1 MTLQPWARGAAWVRD
16 HPVTADV
23 LPVLA
28 LVAFVV
34 GPSFRIPG
42 FGVADAVA
50 SFVVWVPALARRRY
64 PLATFAVSTV
74 LVLGIWAADGLATDR
89 LLPAYMVLWFLLFG
103 VADRCGR
110 RETLAAVAACE
121 VLALISLATPSTMD
135 RGDGGP
141 AVVPLT
147 ALTIA
152 VAVVGRNRQTR
163 RAYTASLEDR
173 AARLEREQDQQARV
187 AVAEE
192 RARIARE
199 VHDVVA
205 HNISVMIALADGAT
219 YATKEPAARTA
230 MAHVATTGR
239 TALTEM
245 SRLLGVLRED
255 DGSPSRRPA
264 PALGDLEALVEQV
277 RAAGLRTDLAVTG
290 APVPLEAT
298 AQLAVYRLVQEAL
311 TNTLKYARGV
321 RQAVVRLSW
330 QPDALVVDVR
340 DDGGVVGAT
349 TPGHGITGMR
359 ERFGAWGGTVTAG
372 PVDGG
377 GWLVHARLPLAG
389 ARVEP
394 VADSDD
400 PIGMAVQ
407 T

>member
-1 MTLQPWARGAAWVRD
+1 MLV
-16 HPVTADV
+16 DV
-23 LPVLA
+23 LPVLGLA
-28 LVAFVV
+28 VLAIAPAIRLESV
-34 GPSFRIPG
+34 GLRE
-42 FGVADAVA
+42 
-50 SFVVWVPALARRRY
+50 WVLSVLLWLPALARRRR
-64 PLATFAVSTV
+64 PVAAFLLTAA
-74 LVLGIWAADGLATDR
+74 LVLAGMAEVGVGAEQ
-89 LLPAYMVLWFLLFG
+89 LLFSYSALWFALFS
-103 VADRCGR
+103 VADRCDGLR
-110 RETLAAVAACE
+110 TLLAVAACE
-121 VLALISLATPSTMD
+121 GVALLTLLGPPTA
-135 RGDGGP
+135 DGAP

-147 ALTIA
+147 TFTVA
-152 VAVVGRNRQTR
+152 VAVLGRNRQTR

-173 AARLEREQDQQARV
+173 AARLERERDQQARV

-219 YATKEPAARTA
+219 YATTEPAASTA

-264 PALGDLEALVEQV
+264 PALGDLESLVEQV
-277 RAAGLRTDLAVTG
+277 RAAGLRTDLAVRGT
-290 APVPLEAT
+290 PVPLETT

-311 TNTLKYARGV
+311 TNTLKHGRGV
-321 RQAVVRLSW
+321 RRAHVGLTW
-330 QPDALVVDVR
+330 QPDVLVLDVR
-340 DDGGVVGAT
+340 DDGAAVGAT

-359 ERFGAWGGTVTAG
+359 ERFGAWAGTVTAG
-372 PVDGG
+372 PADGG

-389 ARVEP
+389 TRAEPAAEP
-394 VADSDD
+394 VAERVAEPVPAAGDAT
-400 PIGMAVQ
+400 GTVVR

>member
-1 MTLQPWARGAAWVRD
+1 
-16 HPVTADV
+16 
-23 LPVLA
+23 VLA

-64 PLATFAVSTV
+64 PLPTFAVSTA
-74 LVLGIWAADGLATDR
+74 LVLGFWAADGFATDR
-89 LLPAYMVLWFLLFG
+89 LLPAYVVLWFLLFG
-103 VADRCGR
+103 VADRCGP
-110 RETLAAVAACE
+110 RETLVAVVACE
-121 VLALISLATPSTMD
+121 VIAVISLATPSTMD

-205 HNISVMIALADGAT
+205 HNVSVMIALADGAT

-277 RAAGLRTDLAVTG
+277 RAAGLRTDLVVTG

-359 ERFGAWGGTVTAG
+359 ERFGAWGGTVAAG

-389 ARVEP
+389 TRVEP
-394 VADSDD
+394 VADSED

>member
-1 MTLQPWARGAAWVRD
+1 MTLQPWARATAWVRD
-16 HPVTADV
+16 HPVVADV

-42 FGVADAVA
+42 FGIAAAVA
-50 SFVVWVPALARRRY
+50 SFAVWVPALARRRY
-64 PLATFAVSTV
+64 PLPVFGVTAV
-74 LVLGIWAADGLATDR
+74 LVFGIWATDGFATDR
-89 LLPAYMVLWFLLFG
+89 LLPAYVVLWFLLFG
-103 VADRCGR
+103 VADRCGP
-110 RETLAAVAACE
+110 RETLVAVAACE
-121 VLALISLATPSTMD
+121 VIALITLATPSTME

-141 AVVPLT
+141 ALVPLT

-173 AARLEREQDQQARV
+173 AARLERERDQQARV

-192 RARIARE
+192 RTRIARE

-219 YATKEPAARTA
+219 YATKEPAASAA

-264 PALGDLEALVEQV
+264 PALGDLETLVEQV
-277 RAAGLRTDLAVTG
+277 RAAGLRVDLAVTG

-311 TNTLKYARGV
+311 TNTLKYARDV
-321 RQAVVRLSW
+321 EQAVVRLSW
-330 QPDALVVDVR
+330 QPDVLVVDVR
-340 DDGGVVGAT
+340 DDGAAVGAT
-349 TPGHGITGMR
+349 PPGHGITGMR
-359 ERFGAWGGTVTAG
+359 ERFGAWGGTVAAG
-372 PVDGG
+372 PGDGG
-377 GWLVHARLPLAG
+377 GWLVRAHLPLARTR
-389 ARVEP
+389 AEP
-394 VADSDD
+394 VTGADD